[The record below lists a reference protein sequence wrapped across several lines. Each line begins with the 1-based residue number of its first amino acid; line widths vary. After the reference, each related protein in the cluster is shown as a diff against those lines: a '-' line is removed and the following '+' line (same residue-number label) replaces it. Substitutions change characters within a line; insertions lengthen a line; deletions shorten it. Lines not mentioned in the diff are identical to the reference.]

1 MGYLGFQ
8 YGGFCGICVFL
19 VINVVMISGFNLIK
33 TSGLKICN
41 ISIVWLLWKFGNG
54 ESSRLCLVAKKM

>member
-41 ISIVWLLWKFGNG
+41 ISIV
-54 ESSRLCLVAKKM
+54 